1 MLSLS
6 KSAQNPNQPPSYTVY
21 PFQPSNDGAYTAPLP
36 LITCH
41 ELDDAITQAET
52 FTDADIVVC
61 YPEGMRLVARR
72 VNNAW
77 IQKEIS

>member
-1 MLSLS
+1 MS
-6 KSAQNPNQPPSYTVY
+6 KALKSVPNVNRPPSYTVY

-36 LITCH
+36 PITCH
-41 ELDDAITQAET
+41 DLAAAMTQAET

-61 YPEGMRLVARR
+61 YPEGKQLVARR

-77 IQKEIS
+77 IQKVI